1 MSSTTA
7 WVQAGSPW
15 VGITVTVTCGAV
27 FSERDWPPEG
37 T

>member
-7 WVQAGSPW
+7 WVHAGSPW
-15 VGITVTVTCGAV
+15 VGITVTFTCGAV